1 VGASLDKLL
10 GEGAM
15 LHRLGWCF
23 LAAVVALSAQ
33 TGTSR
38 IRGVV
43 TDSSG
48 AVAPAAEVTALHEP
62 TGFSRSTA
70 TNAYGQYT
78 FDAMPLGPYT
88 IIVTLPGFKK
98 FTTQSN
104 ELSVGEILTVD
115 VTLEPG
121 AVTETV
127 NVSATSTAVQ
137 TSESSLGNV
146 LDTKPIEQLPLNG
159 RNPLHLMALQ
169 PGVAGHAS
177 QATSRSGTVTFYVN
191 GDRGRGVYT
200 TLDGVDITDPVI
212 PRGEL
217 SHVLLNPD
225 SISEYRVITSVAKA
239 EYGRNSGAQVQIVSR
254 SGSNDFHGNLF
265 EFHRN
270 TALNANDW
278 FNNRDGL
285 KREVLI
291 RHQFGGSLGG
301 PIKKNTGFFFFNWQS
316 QRLSQSISQV
326 RTVLTPEAR
335 SGLFRYFVGGRNLPS
350 LVDAQ
355 GRSLAPAC
363 GGGVTTN
370 CYRTYNMVAGDLLN
384 RGLDPFTQRYIKLTD
399 LPNDFTGGDG
409 FNTAVFR
416 FNAPA
421 RYPVDQMLVR
431 VDWRFGSNHQAFA
444 RYGNGNNNLYG
455 DYINSGLPRFPAN
468 PDSFPGRTRE
478 SHSQGGAV
486 GLNSVL
492 GPNTVNEFS
501 LGFTRNTI
509 FFLDPTH
516 PKFEVVFNTIA
527 DPFQNWGGTG
537 RIPENS
543 QLLDNFSFVR
553 ANHTFKTGF
562 AARYYRINQFRRA
575 TNFYPRF
582 TFGTSDAPVFLRT
595 GPDPLSL
602 AGINS
607 NDRTTLNNQFNN
619 LMGVIGT
626 VRKVFYSNGQEFPSA
641 DQELRF
647 AQRTREYNFY
657 FQDDWR
663 ISSRL
668 TLNLG
673 LRYEYNTVPFDKSGM
688 QVVAD
693 KPLGSRTGDVT
704 LLPAGPGT
712 GRTWYNNDLNNFAP
726 AVGFAWNPFGN
737 NRTSVRGGYRIAY
750 NRLVNWALN
759 VVEQNQPGTTKVS
772 ILRPNSGASA
782 ANPPAVRANDSAARA
797 LVNQLPNGIVGL
809 PVERTPRP
817 DRSSSPLIF
826 EEGLRTP
833 YVNQWN
839 FSIQREL
846 FSNTVLEIAYVGNKG
861 AHMFRMMNANQ
872 ASVSPE
878 FLAGFVAAKQ
888 GVRTGPVGALLN
900 TYGSSL
906 PSSVT
911 TNLDNNNV
919 GGFVTAVD
927 TGAFNGVVGGRL
939 VAAGLGQGYFR
950 NPQFTTAAIGCSC
963 TDSSYN
969 ALQVSLNRRF
979 SRGLMIL
986 SNYTWAKSL
995 DDISDDTDGA
1005 GQGLLIPLDSN
1016 NRRLDWGRSG
1026 FDIRH
1031 QFRAAAIYDLPF
1043 GPGRPWLNSG
1053 LSGRVLGGWTINTI
1067 MDWSSGFPFSVS
1079 SGRETLWPGLTTRA
1093 AFSGDPTKVGKVVKG
1108 GNSVTYFTEPEKALF
1123 SVPAPGQY
1131 GAGRNIFTGPGFF
1144 QTDLAVHK
1152 SFSISER
1159 IRLEL
1164 RGEAFNA
1171 FNTVNFNPPNATSTA
1186 GAFGV
1191 ISTARVPPRIV
1202 QLAGKVYF

>member
-1 VGASLDKLL
+1 MLRSLVVCVLGA
-10 GEGAM
+10 
-15 LHRLGWCF
+15 WI
-23 LAAVVALSAQ
+23 ALAQ
-33 TGTSR
+33 TGSSR

-48 AVAPAAEVTALHEP
+48 AVTPAAEVTALHEP
-62 TGFSRSTA
+62 TGFSRSTV
-70 TNAYGQYT
+70 TNSYGQYT

-88 IIVTLPGFKK
+88 ITVSLAGFKK
-98 FTTQSN
+98 FTTQAN
-104 ELSVGEILTVD
+104 ELSVGDVLTVD
-115 VTLEPG
+115 ITLEPG

-127 NVSATSTAVQ
+127 NVTSSSTAVQ
-137 TSESSLGNV
+137 TSEASLGNV

-200 TLDGVDITDPVI
+200 TLDGVDVSDPVI

-225 SISEYRVITSVAKA
+225 SVSEYRVITSTAKA
-239 EYGRNSGAQVQIVSR
+239 EYGRNSGAQVQVVSR
-254 SGSNDFHGNLF
+254 SGTNDFHGNVF

-270 TALNANDW
+270 TAFNANDW

-285 KREVLI
+285 GREVLL
-291 RHQFGGSLGG
+291 RHQFGASFGG
-301 PIKKNTGFFFFNWQS
+301 PIKPNTGFFFVNWQS
-316 QRLSQSISQV
+316 QRLTQSISEV

-335 SGLFRYFVGGRNLPS
+335 QGLFRYYVGGSRNLPTM
-350 LVDAQ
+350 VDTR
-355 GRSLAPAC
+355 GVPTVPAC
-363 GGGVTTN
+363 GGSVTTN
-370 CYRTYNMVAGDLLN
+370 CYRTYNLVAGDPLN
-384 RGLDPFTQRYIKLTD
+384 RGLDPLTKRMIGLTD
-399 LPNDFTGGDG
+399 LPNDFSAGDG
-409 FNTAVFR
+409 FNIARFR
-416 FNAPA
+416 FNAA
-421 RYPVDQMLVR
+421 SRTPVDQILTR

-444 RYGNGNNNLYG
+444 RYSNAYNNVYG
-455 DYINSGLPRFPAN
+455 DYINSGLPRYPAN

-478 SHSQGGAV
+478 SHSQGAAV
-486 GLNSVL
+486 GLNSVF
-492 GPNTVNEFS
+492 GANRVNEFS
-501 LGFTRNTI
+501 LGFTRNTL

-516 PKFEVVFNTIA
+516 PKMEVIA
-527 DPFQNWGGTG
+527 NIQSDPFINWGGTG

-543 QLLDNFSFVR
+543 QILDNYSFIHQ
-553 ANHTFKTGF
+553 NHTFKTGVNL
-562 AARYYRINQFRRA
+562 RYYRINQFRRA

-582 TFGTSDAPVFLRT
+582 TFGTADAPVFLRNEAE
-595 GPDPLSL
+595 L

-607 NDRTTLNNQFNN
+607 NDRANLNSLFND

-626 VRKVFYSNGQEFPSA
+626 VRKVFYSNGQSFPSA

-663 ISSRL
+663 VSSRL

-693 KPLGSRTGDVT
+693 KPLGSRAGDVT

-712 GRTWYNNDLNNFAP
+712 GRTWYEKDLNNFAP
-726 AVGFAWNPFGN
+726 VVGFAWSPFGN
-737 NRTSVRGGYRIAY
+737 SRTSIRGGYRIAY

-772 ILRPNSGASA
+772 ILRPNSAASA
-782 ANPPAVRANDSAARA
+782 ANPPAVRASDPAAQA
-797 LVNQLPNGIVGL
+797 LIRQLPDGIVGL
-809 PVERTPRP
+809 PVERTPKP
-817 DRSSSPLIF
+817 DRSSTPLLF
-826 EEGLRTP
+826 DSRLRTP

-839 FSIQREL
+839 FSVQHEL
-846 FSNTVLEIAYVGNKG
+846 FSNTVLELAYVGNKG
-861 AHMFRMMNANQ
+861 THMFRMLNENQ
-872 ASVSPE
+872 AAVSPE
-878 FLAGFVAAKQ
+878 FLGSFLSAQ
-888 GVRTGPVGALLN
+888 RGVRTGPVGALLN
-900 TYGSSL
+900 TYGASL

-911 TNLDNNNV
+911 NDITNNNV
-919 GGFVTAVD
+919 GAFITTVD

-950 NPQFTTAAIGCSC
+950 NPQFTTAALGCSC
-963 TDSSYN
+963 TNTSYN

-979 SRGLMIL
+979 SRGLMFI

-1005 GQGLLIPLDSN
+1005 GQGLLIPTDSN

-1031 QFRAAAIYDLPF
+1031 QFRAAVIYELPF
-1043 GPGRPWLNSG
+1043 FR
-1053 LSGRVLGGWTINTI
+1053 SGRFQRLLGGWVTNTI
-1067 MDWSSGFPFSVS
+1067 IDWSSGYPFSVS
-1079 SGRETLWPGLTTRA
+1079 SGRTTLWPGVTTNA
-1093 AFSGDPTKVGKVVKG
+1093 LFNGDPTKVGKVVKG
-1108 GNSVTYFTEPEKALF
+1108 GNAVTYISDEDKAKF
-1123 SVPAPGQY
+1123 SVPAPGQF

-1144 QTDLAVHK
+1144 QTDFGLHK
-1152 SFSISER
+1152 VFPIRER
-1159 IRLEL
+1159 VRLEL
-1164 RGEAFNA
+1164 RGEFFNL
-1171 FNTVNFNPPNATSTA
+1171 FNTPNFNPPNATSTA

-1191 ISTARVPPRIV
+1191 ISTLRVPPRIV
-1202 QLAGKVYF
+1202 QLAGKIYF